1 MSTPTTDQEHTPTAD
16 GRSRSTKMQRKVLL
30 GGSIGQFVE
39 FYDFTLYGLSAVILS
54 EYFFPDGDR
63 ITGLLVIFATFG
75 VAFVMRPLGGLF
87 FGALGDK
94 VGRRQTLTITIF
106 LVGACTALIG
116 ILPGFD
122 TIGWFAPI
130 LLILARLGQ
139 GFSAGGE
146 SVGGPSFVYEHAPV
160 SKRGLWIN
168 ITLAATALP
177 SVFAGGLILLLS
189 TVMSDA
195 SFDSW
200 GWRVPFLLALPLSA
214 VGLWIRSKTDESELF
229 KKTAA
234 ERPKEFSPIRE
245 SFRENWVGM
254 LQVFF
259 VLGVTALGFYML
271 SAYFVTYIQTTGDL
285 SREQSLLTNA
295 IAMASYTIFLP
306 IAGHL
311 GDRFGRRPMLI
322 AGAILLAVTSV
333 PAFGLVTSGHMGLA
347 FLGQTI
353 FVLALCCYGGGCY
366 TFFCERFSTKT
377 RFTSAAISYN
387 ISYAAL
393 GGTAP
398 FVGTWLVDITGV
410 NTAPGYYMA
419 AAAAVC
425 LVLIFVTRLPE
436 TRGRLG

>member
-1 MSTPTTDQEHTPTAD
+1 MSATAVTT
-16 GRSRSTKMQRKVLL
+16 GRKSTSMQKKVLV

-63 ITGLLVIFATFG
+63 VTGLLVIFATFG

-94 VGRRQTLTITIF
+94 VGRRKTLTITIF
-106 LVGACTALIG
+106 LVGICTALIG
-116 ILPGFD
+116 VLPGFD
-122 TIGWFAPI
+122 QIGWFAPI

-160 SKRGLWIN
+160 EKRGLWIN

-177 SVFAGGLILLLS
+177 SVFAGGLILALS
-189 TVMSDA
+189 TMMSDD
-195 SFDSW
+195 SFASW
-200 GWRVPFLLALPLSA
+200 GWRIPFLLALPLSA
-214 VGLWIRSKTDESELF
+214 VGLWIRSRTDESELF

-234 ERPKEFSPIRE
+234 ERPKEFSPIRD
-245 SFRENWVGM
+245 SFRENSVGM
-254 LQVFF
+254 LQV
-259 VLGVTALGFYML
+259 YML

-285 SREQSLLTNA
+285 SREQSLATNA
-295 IAMASYTIFLP
+295 FAMASYTIFLP
-306 IAGHL
+306 IAGAI
-311 GDRFGRRPMLI
+311 GDRVGRKPMLI
-322 AGAILLAVTSV
+322 AGSILLAATSV
-333 PAFGLVTSGHMGLA
+333 PAFGLVTSGNMALA
-347 FLGQTI
+347 FIGQTI
-353 FVLALCCYGGGCY
+353 FVISLCCYGGGCY

-410 NTAPGYYMA
+410 NTAPGFYMA
-419 AAAAVC
+419 ACAVVV
-425 LVLIFVTRLPE
+425 LALIFITRLPE